1 MVLNTGT
8 NRTTMVIT
16 KLQLGTLIW
25 FFYVLLLLLVCAFG
39 QELLTCEVTSSS
51 PISSSAGHHLCDG
64 NRSEDHCRTFAVLR
78 TNSYYSSLSNLSL
91 YLGINRFALAEANEF
106 STGTEFLPL
115 GQPLL
120 IPLDCQC
127 SSNGFLEAELT
138 KIAVKGESFNGI
150 AQSLEGLTTCKAIQ
164 DKNPTAPSRNLA
176 DNQHLLVPVRC
187 ACPSSS
193 ENTRKYQF
201 LLSYP
206 VSQGDTLV
214 SLASSFNTTPE
225 DILSANQKSKVEF
238 LVPFSTVIIPVRDK
252 PRLFKSLATPW
263 QPSLPPIINRHKK
276 KAKKRM
282 IGVYIATAGVAF
294 GASLAIAATFLLIQ
308 RKRKKHSTCEGGG
321 GDLEL
326 QQLGLSVR
334 TTSEKKA
341 SFEGS
346 HSHDDSIN
354 GSIIDSTPHNKTL
367 MEAYAIEELKK
378 ATEDFSSANL
388 IEDSVYHGRLSGKYL
403 AIKKTPPDTISKI
416 EWALFFDAAAN
427 SHRHPNIIRVLGT
440 CTTEAALSPD
450 HYSYLVFEYA
460 KNGSLKD
467 WLHGGLAMKSQFI
480 ASCYCFLTWNQRLRI
495 CLDVGVALQYM
506 HHIMSPP
513 YIHRN
518 IKSRNIF
525 LDEEFKAKIGNFAM
539 AKCVPDN
546 PETEE
551 DHHHRLSSPI
561 QPAAFWNRGY
571 LAPEYVEKGV
581 ISTGTDIFAYGV
593 VMLEILSGQTPITKD
608 DTDREVRL
616 SEKIKLILRSENADE
631 LRKWID
637 TAVGENYSFDTA
649 VTLANLAR
657 ACVEDDPSLRPSS
670 GEIVEK
676 LSRLI
681 EELPETD
688 LDHQFSSAAAAAA
701 TISESSSEPLV
712 KTAAENPV

>member
-1 MVLNTGT
+1 MAT

-25 FFYVLLLLLVCAFG
+25 FFYVLLLLLVVSAFG

-64 NRSEDHCRTFAVLR
+64 NRSEDHHCRTFAVLR

-91 YLGINRFALAEANEF
+91 YLGINRFTLAEANEF
-106 STGTEFLPL
+106 STGTEFLSL

-138 KIAVKGESFNGI
+138 KITAKGESFNGI

-187 ACPSSS
+187 ACPLFA

-206 VSQGDTLV
+206 VSLGDTLV
-214 SLASSFNTTPE
+214 SLASRFNTTPE

-238 LVPFSTVIIPVRDK
+238 LVPFSTVLIPVRDK
-252 PRLFKSLATPW
+252 PRIFRSLANPW

-276 KAKKRM
+276 KARKRM
-282 IGVYIATAGVAF
+282 IGVYIAIAGVAF

-308 RKRKKHSTCEGGG
+308 WKRKKHSTCKGGR
-321 GDLEL
+321 DLEL

-334 TTSEKKA
+334 TSSEKKA

-367 MEAYAIEELKK
+367 MEAYTIEELKK
-378 ATEDFSSANL
+378 ATEDFSSSNL
-388 IEDSVYHGRLSGKYL
+388 IEDSVYHGRLSGKNL
-403 AIKKTPPDTISKI
+403 AIKKTYSETISKI
-416 EWALFFDAAAN
+416 EWALFFDATAS

-440 CTTEAALSPD
+440 CTTEATISAD

-506 HHIMSPP
+506 HHIMNPP

-539 AKCVPDN
+539 AKCVQDC
-546 PETEE
+546 PETGEE
-551 DHHHRLSSPI
+551 DDDHHQNLSSAI
-561 QPAAFWNRGY
+561 QPAAFWSRGY

-581 ISTGTDIFAYGV
+581 ISPSMDIYAYGV

-608 DTDREVRL
+608 DSDREIRL

-676 LSRLI
+676 LSRLV
-681 EELPETD
+681 EELPEAD
-688 LDHQFSSAAAAAA
+688 LDHQFSAAA
-701 TISESSSEPLV
+701 TAISESSCEPLV
-712 KTAAENPV
+712 KSAAENPV